1 MRRKLQLA
9 GRRPGLDTGW
19 LVDDHLSRGLVAC
32 LATGASQSVSFGA
45 AVQEMPCL
53 CHHMQ
58 VPGTQYAAM
67 YMCATSSGACIRSS
81 ARSAG
86 SRSSAG
92 EATAVQ
98 SESEDAQ
105 TTAAAVRRKSV
116 RVLRTHAGLQ
126 LRGGTSMHSDARALP
141 RRRVTRS
148 GCGMSRLSKLR
159 ALCWDV
165 GREKTRDGI
174 PPRDLQDL
182 PSHPCHHGAQNLG
195 PGEPR
200 VEEPGMLLV
209 HLCHGFQ
216 LRHDAHTQCLAA
228 LCREHSVDTTS
239 FSILRTTAV
248 QCRAPPY
255 VPRRSDFLRTTAVKC
270 TEPYV
275 PYVPSREPYVPSWAQ
290 GGSAKKNVYAEQRT
304 EYEEYAKVLQAGEA
318 GASEE
323 SRDTPL
329 APPSL
334 EVIEGALRAA
344 LAPVLLRCGEQGPSL
359 ASPFGRPASPL
370 QASWPRRADP
380 RSCPGPPLTQLW
392 PKLCRRSLPHRCTT
406 WL

>member
-1 MRRKLQLA
+1 
-9 GRRPGLDTGW
+9 
-19 LVDDHLSRGLVAC
+19 
-32 LATGASQSVSFGA
+32 
-45 AVQEMPCL
+45 
-53 CHHMQ
+53 
-58 VPGTQYAAM
+58 
-67 YMCATSSGACIRSS
+67 
-81 ARSAG
+81 
-86 SRSSAG
+86 
-92 EATAVQ
+92 
-98 SESEDAQ
+98 
-105 TTAAAVRRKSV
+105 
-116 RVLRTHAGLQ
+116 
-126 LRGGTSMHSDARALP
+126 
-141 RRRVTRS
+141 
-148 GCGMSRLSKLR
+148 
-159 ALCWDV
+159 
-165 GREKTRDGI
+165 
-174 PPRDLQDL
+174 
-182 PSHPCHHGAQNLG
+182 
-195 PGEPR
+195 
-200 VEEPGMLLV
+200 MLLV

-255 VPRRSDFLRTTAVKC
+255 VPRRSDFLRSTAVKC

-359 ASPFGRPASPL
+359 ASPFGRPASPR